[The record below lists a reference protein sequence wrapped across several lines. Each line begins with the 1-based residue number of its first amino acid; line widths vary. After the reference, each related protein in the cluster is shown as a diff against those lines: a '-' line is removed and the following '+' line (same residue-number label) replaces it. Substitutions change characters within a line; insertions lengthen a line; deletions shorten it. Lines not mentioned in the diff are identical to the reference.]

1 MKAHILALPLMGLMV
16 ASGPVRAEMVAC
28 AAPGISVEVALA
40 RWEKNRFLVRG
51 WYPVPAGTCQT
62 LIELPLHKGKY
73 YHFARQSGG
82 ERVWPVQSEPHRA
95 LCVRLETK
103 FVFRVRASLGGRCP
117 TGFVVRRFAV
127 HVPENGRLR
136 LTFAK

>member
-1 MKAHILALPLMGLMV
+1 MKVPILALPLLGLMV
-16 ASGPVRAEMVAC
+16 ASGPARAELMAC
-28 AAPGISVEVALA
+28 AASGLSVEVALA

-51 WYPVPAGTCQT
+51 WYAVPAGTCRT

-73 YHFARQSGG
+73 YHFARQSDGK
-82 ERVWPVQSEPHRA
+82 RVWPAQSNHHRA
-95 LCVRLETK
+95 LCVRLDAK
-103 FVFRVRASLGGRCP
+103 FVFRIRASLGGRCP
-117 TGFVVRRFAV
+117 PGFTMRRFAV